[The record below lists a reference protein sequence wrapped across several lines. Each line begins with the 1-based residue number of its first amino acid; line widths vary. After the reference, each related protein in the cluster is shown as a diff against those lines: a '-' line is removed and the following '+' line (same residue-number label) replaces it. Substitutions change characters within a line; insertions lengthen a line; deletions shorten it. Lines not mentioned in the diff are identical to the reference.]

1 MIFDFIDWDKKYDF
15 ILILT
20 KKNKKP
26 IAVLNEAF
34 SRRLEINIDALN
46 KLNFTVPKYTKDR
59 LTHEKIENS
68 YYKDIIEENMILL
81 KCVDRDRPSNPIWQ
95 SYFIIK
101 ECEESTENESKTVQC
116 SSREI
121 GLNRNTITL
130 DGMAR
135 QLKKDSVNTSDG
147 IFDIM
152 EQQTKW
158 KLGYLD
164 ENAKVEH
171 INGGTNNKYRYF
183 EPLSKPW
190 LSFLREDVASAFDVV
205 IFFDTVNKLVN
216 VYDRK
221 SFGRHTGMVL
231 SEENY
236 AKNITKSTSSNDI
249 VTKLLVYGENGIGI
263 SDVNIYGNDYLYN
276 YDYFKQ
282 NGQMS
287 NELIAALN
295 KYENLLRVK
304 DTEFKNLRNQL
315 LNLQSQLDIKNQEM
329 TQLNE
334 ELKALRHIQSA
345 YMADGDN
352 TRLKTATTNVNN
364 KILQIGNKQNEINNL
379 RNQITQKN
387 NQIAQIAN
395 DIRQENAKENGNYI
409 FTNELLEELEEF
421 TFVDEWSNDYYVN
434 SEALMKAG
442 EEVLKELSV
451 PTLEMKLNVIDLF
464 GCAETSKYWDKI
476 SVGDFVRLFSNK
488 LNYNFDLRIVGYTY
502 NIDSN
507 DLNLTLSN
515 KDLKKDDARSIGSA
529 IKKGAEASRIV
540 NTKKLEW
547 NDIRT
552 TKDAVET
559 FLNNALDVGRQEIIA
574 LQGKNKINIDENG
587 IFVIN
592 KDNEDNQVCLLAGI
606 LGFTNDGWQTC
617 NTLLDNS
624 GLYAKYLVGQII
636 LGEELFIQDETGQFS
651 IVGNLLTIKDGN
663 MQTKV
668 QLGEYAIGKWGLKII
683 GKSGNVVLDENGIMQ
698 THGFVHTDSLDSS
711 NPIVI
716 PFYVDSGV
724 TEVRECKVHLMLDNF
739 RGYSRGAESAP
750 QSTTSSTGSHR
761 HIMFEKHKESGVWDY
776 NEGLYEFPSQ
786 GGGGARLGIP
796 FKIVDYDGILPN
808 GATPSYVYTSESTGS
823 HAHTVPSHSHPQIL
837 GIIKGEKASN
847 VSVKIN
853 GTIIAT
859 GINNNYDLNIESYIK
874 KGQWNTL
881 EISSATMG
889 RIITSFFFKMF
900 VTT

>member
-130 DGMAR
+130 DGMTR

-190 LSFLREDVASAFDVV
+190 LQFLQEDVSSAFDVV
-205 IFFDTVNKLVN
+205 MFFDTVNKLVN

-221 SFGRHTGMVL
+221 SFGKHTGMVL

-287 NELIAALN
+287 NELIMALN
-295 KYENLLRVK
+295 RYESLLVEK
-304 DTEFKNLRNQL
+304 DIEFKDLKNQL
-315 LNLQSQLDIKNQEM
+315 LNLQNQLDIKNQEM

-476 SVGDFVRLFSNK
+476 SMGDFVRLFSNK

-540 NTKKLEW
+540 NTKKIEW

-559 FLNNALDVGRQEIIA
+559 FLNNSWDLARQQIIS
-574 LQGKNKINIDENG
+574 QIGKNKIDISENG
-587 IFVIN
+587 IFCI
-592 KDNEDNQVCLLAGI
+592 DAENQNYQLAVLSGLI
-606 LGFTNDGWQTC
+606 AITRDGWQSCDVAIDST
-617 NTLLDNS
+617 
-624 GLYAKYLVGQII
+624 GVYAKTLVGRI
-636 LGEELFIQDETGQFS
+636 LIGETLDIVNSNGTFLVDKDGVTIKNASGTYEFNKDGFALKSDQHKTLISPLGVANTENIVFADSVDKNNKLLAEFFVDDNVNVIDKVLLKLSCLNYRAYSKSADSGGITSATSEAGGGVDETSGS
-651 IVGNLLTIKDGN
+651 DTVNADGTISLVTGIASDNFERITSPGSNSDG
-663 MQTKV
+663 
-668 QLGEYAIGKWGLKII
+668 
-683 GKSGNVVLDENGIMQ
+683 
-698 THGFVHTDSLDSS
+698 HVHTYRCD
-711 NPIVI
+711 NI
-716 PFYVDSGV
+716 PFI
-724 TEVRECKVHLMLDNF
+724 LPN
-739 RGYSRGAESAP
+739 
-750 QSTTSSTGSHR
+750 HR
-761 HIMFEKHKESGVWDY
+761 HKITIAPHTHSVKLGTHSHNLVF
-776 NEGLYEFPSQ
+776 GLYEK
-786 GGGGARLGIP
+786 ARTVGIASIYINGVWRMDVINDRT
-796 FKIVDYDGILPN
+796 IVDITQYI
-808 GATPSYVYTSESTGS
+808 S
-823 HAHTVPSHSHPQIL
+823 
-837 GIIKGEKASN
+837 KG
-847 VSVKIN
+847 
-853 GTIIAT
+853 
-859 GINNNYDLNIESYIK
+859 
-874 KGQWNTL
+874 WNRI
-881 EISSATMG
+881 EISSPDLNRYIGTIVLKTYIGM
-889 RIITSFFFKMF
+889 
-900 VTT
+900 